1 MIPKRVVLAA
11 EDTIELFDFFGDII
25 LCFGELDQ
33 VIIGFMNF
41 DMVVLEYSFLIKTD
55 L

>member
-25 LCFGELDQ
+25 LCFGKLDQ

-41 DMVVLEYSFLIKTD
+41 DMVVLEYSFFIKTD